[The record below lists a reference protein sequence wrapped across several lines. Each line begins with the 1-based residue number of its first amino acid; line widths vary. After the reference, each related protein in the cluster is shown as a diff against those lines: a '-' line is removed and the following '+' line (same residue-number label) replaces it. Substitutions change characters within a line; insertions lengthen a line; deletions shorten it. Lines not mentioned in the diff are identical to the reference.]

1 MQELDPKQI
10 ARERAQR
17 AHPALVGLSHWI
29 HANPELGYSETLAA
43 GWIAEWLEKAGFE
56 VQRTFAGVDTAVAGS
71 FGPGPLHVALLAEYD
86 ALPGIGHACG
96 HNVIAAAAVGA
107 GVALAGVAQQLGL
120 RVSVI
125 GTPAEENGGGKIR
138 LIDGGGFDGVHVAL
152 MIHPGPADVLEPA
165 VLAAE
170 TLRIT
175 YRGQAAHASAFP
187 ERGINAADAL
197 VVAEVAIALLRQR
210 LRSNDRVHGIVTRGG
225 EASNVIPDHTSA
237 ELMIR
242 AASQDR
248 LAGLREQVMRCLEA
262 GAVATGAELSV
273 QAEPAYREM
282 RHDMDL
288 ADAYRRNAEALG
300 RTFEGDDRIEFDNFS
315 SDIGNLSL
323 LVPAIHPVIGIGG
336 DAINHTAAFAEA
348 AVSPGADRAI
358 LDGAVALAWT
368 AIDAVTDEDLKARLL
383 AGGLS
388 GRRRRQ
394 ATRRAGSGCA
404 GGQCSARSRAGSH
417 KAEDASRPGTRQDR
431 PSPRGRRRQPA
442 QQDQQQ

>member
-1 MQELDPKQI
+1 
-10 ARERAQR
+10 
-17 AHPALVGLSHWI
+17 
-29 HANPELGYSETLAA
+29 
-43 GWIAEWLEKAGFE
+43 
-56 VQRTFAGVDTAVAGS
+56 
-71 FGPGPLHVALLAEYD
+71 
-86 ALPGIGHACG
+86 
-96 HNVIAAAAVGA
+96 
-107 GVALAGVAQQLGL
+107 
-120 RVSVI
+120 
-125 GTPAEENGGGKIR
+125 
-138 LIDGGGFDGVHVAL
+138 
-152 MIHPGPADVLEPA
+152 
-165 VLAAE
+165 
-170 TLRIT
+170 
-175 YRGQAAHASAFP
+175 
-187 ERGINAADAL
+187 
-197 VVAEVAIALLRQR
+197 
-210 LRSNDRVHGIVTRGG
+210 
-225 EASNVIPDHTSA
+225 
-237 ELMIR
+237 
-242 AASQDR
+242 
-248 LAGLREQVMRCLEA
+248 
-262 GAVATGAELSV
+262 
-273 QAEPAYREM
+273 M